1 MLHLV
6 RHGETA
12 LNVARV
18 LQPADTPLS
27 ARGRAQ
33 AVALAGRLKA
43 MGLAGIVSSDMPRAL
58 QTAEAIAAACGLPIE
73 TSPLLQERNFGDLRG
88 QPYDAL
94 GFDPLIMVGAPPGGE
109 SVAMFEDRVLRGWQH
124 LLRRQAAIGGPIAVV
139 SHGLVLRVWLQA
151 EHVDLA
157 GQVLPAHLA
166 NTALSSVGLQR
177 PHRVHTLACARHLD
191 APEGHDERS
200 LVGG

>member
-6 RHGETA
+6 RHGETP

-27 ARGRAQ
+27 ERGRAQ
-33 AVALAGRLKA
+33 ALAIAQRLVP
-43 MGLAGIVSSDMPRAL
+43 MGLAGIVSSDLPRAR
-58 QTAEAIAAACGLPIE
+58 QTAQAIADACGLAIE

-94 GFDPLIMVGAPPGGE
+94 GFDPLVLTGEPPGGE
-109 SVAMFEDRVLRGWQH
+109 SVATFEARVRRAWQH
-124 LLRRQAAIGGPIAVV
+124 VLQRQAAIGGPIAVV
-139 SHGLVLRVWLQA
+139 SHGLVLRAWLQPDR
-151 EHVDLA
+151 VDLGA
-157 GQVLPAHLA
+157 QVLPDQVA
-166 NTALSSVGLQR
+166 NTSLSSVEPHP
-177 PHRVHTLACARHLD
+177 PHRVLTLACALHLRGT
-191 APEGHDERS
+191 AGHDGRS